1 MNEALLE
8 QLKKIVRDSEIMR
21 EDDHSWPPPDKVGR
35 QELEVVMDGEV
46 CERVC
51 VCVCACMSL
60 SLSVSLYV
68 AACKP
73 LCLCLCVHALLF
85 CPFLQYQRGS
95 INDE

>member
-51 VCVCACMSL
+51 VCVCLYVFVFVCEPVCRCMQASV
-60 SLSVSLYV
+60 SVSLR
-68 AACKP
+68 ACP
-73 LCLCLCVHALLF
+73 S
-85 CPFLQYQRGS
+85 FLSFLAIPERQYK
-95 INDE
+95 